1 MFPCYNPAPGDRPI
15 QRKNPFRDGLSF
27 VIDSHHLMKL
37 KHWLAFILLGVVW
50 SASFLWIK
58 IAVQE
63 VGPFTLVGLRVV
75 IGALTGILATI
86 ILRTPWPRDRATWI
100 TYIIL
105 GLTSVA
111 IPFVLISWGEKTIDS
126 AVASILNASV
136 PLFTIVLAH
145 YTLRDDRMTAWK
157 ILGLLVGFGGVV
169 VLLSKDLQPGGHNSI
184 LGQAAVIIASLF
196 YAGSSVFAR
205 AKTEHVPGLVRGAAP
220 LLTASV
226 MMWAIIPLVEKPVH
240 LPTLPITWVALVWLG
255 ALGSGLAFFL
265 WYYLLHEIGP
275 TRATLVSYLFPL
287 GGVILGVIFLS
298 EELTWQLFLGAL
310 LIVLSIVLVN
320 WRPGA
325 TSIERR

>member
-1 MFPCYNPAPGDRPI
+1 
-15 QRKNPFRDGLSF
+15 
-27 VIDSHHLMKL
+27 VIDSHKLMKP
-37 KHWLAFILLGVVW
+37 KHWFVFILLGVVW

-63 VGPFTLVGLRVV
+63 VGPFTLVGIRVV
-75 IGALTGILATI
+75 FGALTGILATI
-86 ILRTPWPRDRATWI
+86 FLRTPWPRDRATWI
-100 TYIIL
+100 TYAIL
-105 GLTSVA
+105 GVTSVA

-136 PLFTIVLAH
+136 PLFTILLAH
-145 YTLRDDRMTAWK
+145 YALRDDRMTSQK

-196 YAGSSVFAR
+196 YAGSTVFAR

-220 LLTASV
+220 LLTASLV
-226 MMWAIIPLVEKPVH
+226 MWAIIPIVERPVH
-240 LPTLPITWVALVWLG
+240 LPSLPITWVALAWLG
-255 ALGSGLAFFL
+255 VLGSSLALFL

-275 TRATLVSYLFPL
+275 TRTTLVSYIFPL
-287 GGVILGVIFLS
+287 GGVILGVIFLH

-310 LIVLSIVLVN
+310 LIIASIVVVN
-320 WRPGA
+320 WKPRK
-325 TSIERR
+325 